1 MTITKI
7 RPRVLANHLIPEVE
21 RSFAAALGLGTEHRS
36 VALVTC
42 DIDDALYVALDEATK
57 AAAVDVV
64 LARSMYAGADH
75 ASGPFSGEA
84 FGVLAAPD
92 VDQAQAG
99 LRACVAH
106 LAESVWFEQVADAVS
121 PSYFAHAV
129 SSCGG
134 FLSQEAGVPRGTS
147 LAYLIAP
154 PLEATAG
161 VENALKQADVE
172 LARWYPPPS
181 ETNYSGALLSGDQS
195 AVLAAAE
202 AFRSTIHDIV
212 RTPLEVQA

>member
-1 MTITKI
+1 MTVTRV
-7 RPRVLANHLIPEVE
+7 RPRVLANHLIAEVE
-21 RSFAAALGLGTEHRS
+21 RSFAAELGLGAGHRS

-57 AAAVDVV
+57 AADVDVV

-92 VDQAQAG
+92 VDQARAG

-106 LAESVWFEQVADAVS
+106 LADAVWFEQVAGAVS
-121 PSYFAHAV
+121 PAYFAHAV

-134 FLSQEAGVPRGTS
+134 FLSREAGVPRGTS

-154 PLEATAG
+154 PLEATVG
-161 VENALKQADVE
+161 VEHALKQADVA
-172 LARWYPPPS
+172 LAKWYPPPS
-181 ETNYSGALLSGDQS
+181 ETNYAGALLSGDQS
-195 AVLAAAE
+195 AVLAATE
-202 AFRSTIHDIV
+202 AFRSAVHDIV
-212 RTPLEVQA
+212 RTPLEVEA